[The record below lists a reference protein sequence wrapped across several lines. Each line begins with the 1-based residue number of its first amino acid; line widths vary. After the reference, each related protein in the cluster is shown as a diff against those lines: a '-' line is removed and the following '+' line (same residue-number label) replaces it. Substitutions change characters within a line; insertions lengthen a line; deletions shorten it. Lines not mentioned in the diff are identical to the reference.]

1 MYYPCVNK
9 IGNIH
14 LPKNVFETDT
24 YSLLDLAF
32 VCLDFDGELVDET
45 GKLSYLTAVV
55 VGLGDNFLVLTFVFA
70 HVGGGLT
77 ETSLLSFKFS
87 LQVADLNQ
95 KYYNLTTGGSK
106 NFHIFD
112 VYLITFNSRRIQKL

>member
-14 LPKNVFETDT
+14 LPKYVFETDT

-87 LQVADLNQ
+87 LQVADLNK

-106 NFHIFD
+106 NFHI
-112 VYLITFNSRRIQKL
+112 YLMFT

>member
-14 LPKNVFETDT
+14 LPKYVFETDT

-95 KYYNLTTGGSK
+95 KYYNFTT
-106 NFHIFD
+106 
-112 VYLITFNSRRIQKL
+112 